1 MIVYEC
7 ERCGRELTRCY
18 GACAPRTFKMK
29 PCVCHD
35 GFMDGVRMVIKY
47 KDAEIKR
54 LMELVVDLEDKLMR
68 EQTDGW

>member
-1 MIVYEC
+1 
-7 ERCGRELTRCY
+7 
-18 GACAPRTFKMK
+18 MK

-68 EQTDGW
+68 EQTDGWRGTK